1 MGDVSPATK
10 GVVTVRRA
18 TPDDCD
24 ALVDLVRELN
34 IYQNDPIE
42 FFTEE
47 SVARDVFG
55 PDAAVVALIGELDD
69 RPAGYAFYH
78 GAYESGW
85 AVQGLYV
92 SDLYV
97 TENARRQG
105 LAKALMAAIAREAKA
120 LGKNYLWWTSSAWN
134 ETAHEFYAAIGAS
147 SEPVIAHA
155 LTFEA
160 FEALADEGESSTEP

>member
-1 MGDVSPATK
+1 VTK
-10 GVVTVRRA
+10 AKVTVRRA
-18 TPDDCD
+18 TPDDSG

-34 IYQNDPIE
+34 VYQDDPTE

-47 SVARDVFG
+47 SVVRDVFG
-55 PDAAVVALIGELDD
+55 PDAAIVALVGELDG

-85 AVQGLYV
+85 AIQGLYV

-97 TENARRQG
+97 TEDARRHG

-120 LGKNYLWWTSSAWN
+120 LGKNYLWWTSSTWN
-134 ETAHEFYAAIGAS
+134 KTAHEFYAAIGAKP
-147 SEPVIAHA
+147 EPVIAHA

-160 FEALADEGESSTEP
+160 FEALANEDDPTS